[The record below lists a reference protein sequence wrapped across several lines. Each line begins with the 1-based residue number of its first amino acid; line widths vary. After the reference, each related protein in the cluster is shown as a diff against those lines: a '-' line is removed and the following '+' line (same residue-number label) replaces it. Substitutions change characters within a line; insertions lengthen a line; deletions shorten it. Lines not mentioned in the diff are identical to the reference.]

1 MRVFFGKDQHLHA
14 PVSEIYGGEMI
25 TPFETPGRVNQLLA
39 HMGAVGPVSS
49 PEEFGLEPLK
59 RAHDPTYV
67 DFLAGCWDEWRA
79 AGFRG
84 EAIATVMPS
93 HRTGRRCPSHI
104 EGKLGYFA
112 FSGESAI
119 MQDTFRAARASVNSA
134 LSAAASVMGGDRAA
148 FALCR
153 PPGHHC
159 MTAQFGGY
167 CYLNN
172 AAIAAQFLRDGG
184 ADRVAILDIDF
195 HHGNGTQDMFYAR
208 DDVLFCSLHGDPDQA
223 YPFYLGYADE
233 TGTGGGVG
241 CNRNY
246 PLPPGTG
253 FAQWGAAFHDAA
265 DRIVKFA
272 PDFLVVSLGVDI
284 YENDPQ
290 SFFSI
295 ASDDF
300 TEIGRWIAQL
310 NLPTVFIMEG
320 GYAVADLGMNVAKV
334 LTGFEKQTISGA
346 DTWTG

>member
-1 MRVFFGKDQHLHA
+1 MRVFFSKEQHLHA
-14 PVSEIYGGEMI
+14 PASEIYGGEMI
-25 TPFETPGRVNQLLA
+25 TPFETPDRVNQLLS
-39 HMGAVGPVSS
+39 HIEAVGPVLP
-49 PEEFGLEPLK
+49 PEDFGLEPLK
-59 RAHDPTYV
+59 RAHEPAYV
-67 DFLAGCWDEWRA
+67 DFLSSCWDEWKA
-79 AGFRG
+79 AGFKG

-93 HRTGRRCPSHI
+93 HKTGRRCPSHI

-119 MQDTFRAARASVNSA
+119 MRDTFCAVRASANSA
-134 LSAAASVMGGDRAA
+134 LSAAATVMRGERAS

-159 MTAQFGGY
+159 MASQFGGY

-172 AAIAAQFLRDGG
+172 AAIAAQYLRDNG
-184 ADRVAILDIDF
+184 AGRVAILDIDF
-195 HHGNGTQDMFYAR
+195 HHGNGTQDIFYAR

-223 YPFYLGYADE
+223 YPFYLGYAEE
-233 TGTGGGVG
+233 TGTGAGVG
-241 CNRNY
+241 YNHNY

-253 FAQWGAAFHDAA
+253 FIRWGAAFRDAA
-265 DRIVKFA
+265 THIANFA

-300 TEIGRWIAQL
+300 TEIGRWIAQM
-310 NLPTVFIMEG
+310 NLPAVFVMEG

-334 LTGFEKQTISGA
+334 LAGFENNIISGA
-346 DTWTG
+346 DT